1 MGLNKQMLTK
11 QKLTDDSNKKQNEV
25 NEFKNNLERS
35 DEWLENLS
43 GKTKKNSDHNN
54 KKVEENVNSI
64 FPEIKKRDQKKSA
77 KRNLTLRLP
86 EDVIKKLDIEAQAS
100 AMSKSQFIEYVVE
113 KYYEARKDLL

>member
-11 QKLTDDSNKKQNEV
+11 QKLMDDTNKKQNEV

-43 GKTKKNSDHNN
+43 GKSKNNEP
-54 KKVEENVNSI
+54 KKVEDNVSSI
-64 FPEIKKRDQKKSA
+64 FPEIKKGDQKKST

-86 EDVIKKLDIEAQAS
+86 EDIIKKLDIEAQAS